1 MAIISKLREVTAL
14 SLISACTLCN
24 AATVHL
30 AGSTV
35 DFYYDDAQPGMS
47 AYGSLSAIGN
57 SIFAQSVNL
66 SADASNGSSAS
77 INALGSITIVAHS
90 GYSFDSMQ
98 VAQFGDYSLSGA
110 GASIN
115 VSGTLSVEDSN
126 NSTTSSSNTLS
137 ISGLGLNDSQ
147 THEWQAIAGF
157 DLSSAMWSNVSSIE
171 LSLDTLLSASTLSN
185 GESAFTESKFVG
197 GGMVTIE
204 TTVVPV
210 PAAVWLFGS
219 GLLGLASIARRPKKT
234 VSQ

>member
-1 MAIISKLREVTAL
+1 MDIISKLKEITAL
-14 SLISACTLCN
+14 SLFSACTICN
-24 AATVHL
+24 AAPVYL
-30 AGSTV
+30 AGDTV

-47 AYGSLSAIGN
+47 AYGPLSVVGN
-57 SIFAQSVNL
+57 SIFTQSVNL
-66 SADASNGSSAS
+66 SADAANGSSTS

-110 GASIN
+110 GASIS

-126 NSTTSSSNTLS
+126 NSAISSSNSLNV
-137 ISGLGLNDSQ
+137 SGLGLNDGQ
-147 THEWQAIAGF
+147 TREWQATAGF
-157 DLSSAMWSNVSSIE
+157 DLSTATWSNVSSIE
-171 LSLDTLLSASTLSN
+171 LSLDTLLSASTSAI

-219 GLLGLASIARRPKKT
+219 GLLGLASIARKPKKT
-234 VSQ
+234 KS

>member
-30 AGSTV
+30 AGDTV
-35 DFYYDDAQPGMS
+35 DFYYDNAQPGMS
-47 AYGSLSAIGN
+47 AYGPLSAIGN

-66 SADASNGSSAS
+66 SADASNGSSVS
-77 INALGSITIVAHS
+77 TNALGSITIVAHS

-98 VAQFGDYSLSGA
+98 VAQFGDYSLNGA

-115 VSGTLSVEDSN
+115 VSGTLSVEDST
-126 NSTTSSSNTLS
+126 NSTTSSSNTLT
-137 ISGLGLNDSQ
+137 ISGLGINDSQ
-147 THEWQAIAGF
+147 THEWQATAGF
-157 DLSSAMWSNVSSIE
+157 DLSSTMWNSVSSIE
-171 LSLDTLLSASTLSN
+171 LSLDTLLSASTVAN
-185 GESAFTESKFVG
+185 GEFAFTASKYVG

-204 TTVVPV
+204 TSVVPV

-219 GLLGLASIARRPKKT
+219 GLLGLAGVARRSDKSK
-234 VSQ
+234 S